1 MFSRLEERTGFLEA
15 VSGQHANTYAPQPE
29 QERSYVENARCCGF
43 GGFCPNEPR
52 GGGGLSLPR
61 LPIDSDFCPGVVIRK
76 CIARPCLQWGCL
88 QKPASRSNIDSSV
101 SAYKQI

>member
-52 GGGGLSLPR
+52 GGGGLSLP
-61 LPIDSDFCPGVVIRK
+61 
-76 CIARPCLQWGCL
+76 
-88 QKPASRSNIDSSV
+88 PASHRFRFLPRSRNEEMHC
-101 SAYKQI
+101 